1 MLSVANGGNE
11 TRKKILKNIGV
22 GFLILLVAGVG
33 VYLGM
38 SFRSMQ
44 ASQSGEFLQSEGPSS
59 KLQVGSVFPDLQL
72 MTADS
77 GQVRTGDFVANDGS
91 VFIFMETGCPPCE
104 TMTQK
109 WQDLINE
116 GEIARDQVVGISFEA
131 PAHVATYAKKRNLTF
146 PIYADTGKVFLR
158 DYGVTDYPL
167 VVVVG
172 RSGAI
177 KMYTFDARVSFVA
190 DELKKQLAN

>member
-1 MLSVANGGNE
+1 M
-11 TRKKILKNIGV
+11 
-22 GFLILLVAGVG
+22 
-33 VYLGM
+33 YLGM

-44 ASQSGEFLQSEGPSS
+44 ASQQGGEFIQSEGPSS
-59 KLQVGSVFPDLQL
+59 KLQVGSAFPDLEL
-72 MTADS
+72 ITADS
-77 GQVRTGDFVANDGS
+77 GRVRTGDFVRNDGS

-116 GEIARDQVVGISFEA
+116 GEITRDQVVGISFEA

-146 PIYADTGKVFLR
+146 PIYADTGMVFLR
-158 DYGVTDYPL
+158 DYGVMDYPL

-172 RSGAI
+172 KSGAI

-190 DELKKQLAN
+190 DELKTQMAN